1 MFRLLPPLLQLLL
14 ALLVPSAWAADPL
27 PPNAA
32 NSPHP
37 PGHQY
42 AADAFVPTRLP
53 HLGDIDRLIAE
64 FDLLDGEPIGVRR
77 ENFGPDAIPEWL
89 VVAPARRCVEG
100 VCEYALFDGATAR
113 EIGRFYGTLLVLDHQ
128 HNAHAVIQTINR
140 QDEQFS
146 SLRTY
151 KYNEKTYQLDDEV
164 IINAAGR
171 RAIESSFPVRR

>member
-1 MFRLLPPLLQLLL
+1 MFRLLLPVLVLL
-14 ALLVPSAWAADPL
+14 ASSAWAADPV
-27 PPNAA
+27 PPNSA
-32 NSPHP
+32 NP

-42 AADAFVPTRLP
+42 APDAFVPTRLP

-64 FDLLDGEPIGVRR
+64 FDLLDGEPVGVRR
-77 ENFGPDAIPEWL
+77 ENFDPDPVAEWL
-89 VVAPARRCVEG
+89 VVSPARRCVQG
-100 VCEYALFDGATAR
+100 ACEYALFDGATVR

-128 HNAHAVIQTINR
+128 HNGHAVIQTINR
-140 QDEQFS
+140 QDEQFF

-171 RAIESSFPVRR
+171 RAIESSFPARR